1 MKKEN
6 EKLIGIERYNFNK
19 KNIIGKGGFGLVYKA
34 LDLNTNENVAI
45 KEIYFEDEEEK
56 SLIINE
62 INLMKNIYSCYSI
75 KLIDNFIDEKFYYIV
90 MELCDDNL
98 NNYVKKNKGKLNIEL
113 IQKILIQLN
122 DVLRFMKIKKINHR
136 DIKPQNILIKYIN
149 QNDFI
154 IKLTDYGLVKKLNSK
169 SYFSS
174 DVGTDIFKAP
184 EVINNKYDYKA
195 DLYSIGIVLYYLY
208 FGEYPINKIKNNYN
222 NNEIKDLINK
232 LIEKDYNKIIDW
244 NNYINHPF
252 IINYFKKNL
261 NLNLLNKKT
270 RNDF

>member
-62 INLMKNIYSCYSI
+62 INLMKNIDSCYSI
-75 KLIDNFIDEKFYYIV
+75 KLMDNFIDEKFYYIV

-98 NNYVKKNKGKLNIEL
+98 NNYVKKNRGKINIEL

-136 DIKPQNILIKYIN
+136 DIKPQNIFLFFIN
-149 QNDFI
+149 
-154 IKLTDYGLVKKLNSK
+154 L
-169 SYFSS
+169 
-174 DVGTDIFKAP
+174 
-184 EVINNKYDYKA
+184 
-195 DLYSIGIVLYYLY
+195 
-208 FGEYPINKIKNNYN
+208 
-222 NNEIKDLINK
+222 
-232 LIEKDYNKIIDW
+232 
-244 NNYINHPF
+244 
-252 IINYFKKNL
+252 
-261 NLNLLNKKT
+261 KT
-270 RNDF
+270 SFN